1 MAARHLC
8 LPPETRSVFSF
19 AESFFMKNAF
29 IKVSALSI
37 LLAGVCRAEFQV
49 GNGAFQLDTTLM
61 GVYDSNLRASVNNV
75 EDYYLSFDPTLRYR
89 SAGSR
94 FNTEASIGLQARR
107 YLDNPDLNTNNAN
120 GRFDWKMDRVD
131 GHTTAASL
139 GLIY

>member
-1 MAARHLC
+1 
-8 LPPETRSVFSF
+8 
-19 AESFFMKNAF
+19 MKNAF

-37 LLAGVCRAEFQV
+37 MLAGVCRAEFQV

-120 GRFDWKMDRVD
+120 GRFE
-131 GHTTAASL
+131 
-139 GLIY
+139 